1 MVITIVVDHPLDV
14 PLSPAHLLFFL
25 AFPFPFEPVLH
36 LKARAKVRGL
46 ALKGD
51 FIDRLLLVIS
61 RFFVLFYRCS
71 QIGKVAQRLVPALLG
86 TVCSRLLPL
95 LALLLSEACEGESAL
110 GPLLSF
116 LLRHLLHKTPH
127 RVVLKCL
134 LVLPSQDT
142 YQFLPYYHQYTMLL
156 ALLGKTLYSSNA
168 VLPTGYPEGPTQ
180 LKNISRGIVN
190 LFRGAKH
197 IVEVEGRKRLGIM
210 RCWERF
216 AIYAA
221 CLIPVT
227 SFQTWNR
234 FCKVAR

>member
-25 AFPFPFEPVLH
+25 AFLFPFEPALH
-36 LKARAKVRGL
+36 PKARAKARGL

-51 FIDRLLLVIS
+51 LIDRLLLVIS

-180 LKNISRGIVN
+180 LKNIR
-190 LFRGAKH
+190 R
-197 IVEVEGRKRLGIM
+197 
-210 RCWERF
+210 
-216 AIYAA
+216 
-221 CLIPVT
+221 IPL
-227 SFQTWNR
+227 
-234 FCKVAR
+234 